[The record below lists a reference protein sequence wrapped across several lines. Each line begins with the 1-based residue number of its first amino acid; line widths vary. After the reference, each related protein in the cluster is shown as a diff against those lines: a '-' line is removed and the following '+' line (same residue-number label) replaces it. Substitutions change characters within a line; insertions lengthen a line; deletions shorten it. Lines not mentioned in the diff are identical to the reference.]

1 MQPLSENE
9 NPPFLKF
16 RLFPLLA
23 GFIAGGAVALAAAF
37 FLSLISEA
45 FALSTPGAMTVA
57 ALAVVAF
64 VLARNRTRR
73 YLCRTRESD
82 NQQ

>member
-1 MQPLSENE
+1 MPSPSENE
-9 NPPFLKF
+9 NPSFLKF

-37 FLSLISEA
+37 LLSSVSEP

-57 ALAVVAF
+57 ALAAVAF

-82 NQQ
+82 NRQ